1 MKKKNLVILLIFP
14 FLLSIFCTT
23 AINTTYNAID
33 VDISHIEWDYNDVEP
48 FRVTEEMQMLK
59 ASGVNQRN
67 YKVSGKD
74 DLVWSVKNADG
85 SSEPYAEI
93 VVRGGSYYLRPIS
106 AGNVIITCQNKK
118 GNVTRTMT
126 GVIYDRAAIL
136 LYPTVPSAQTNID
149 PTVYYG
155 EYDHS
160 YGNAAVID
168 MTVSVVPSDYTANL
182 SASFSDNIEYDA
194 DTGKISVKSSGD
206 AYLTLTDNGG
216 EALPVTYKFTV
227 VEDGVN
233 VYTYEDLLNC
243 TNRSKDGEIVVLQK
257 NFESLENAYVLSSDG
272 TPMVS
277 GGRPILK
284 NKNTECFGNYDVNSG
299 TFSFKD
305 EIYSFKTTYNT
316 RFIEEW
322 NKFARSD
329 KRYSE
334 ISDTVN
340 VGLHVQKDF
349 YGNGYTVNLHNLTYP
364 YEHIIGIGPGGK
376 NVLIPQLTSD
386 NLFRGPLSLYALG
399 DPNNLPLVG
408 LYGQDNIGMYVEGD
422 SIAVNDVNLRNCDF
436 GERMANLDTVGTVM
450 EIYGDNVTVK
460 NSRISS
466 GKNAVRS
473 FSSNNLTIK
482 NCLISNARNFLFL
495 TGANEYEEVNLDSV
509 EEFKNLDGDTVKE
522 KVSKF
527 ISEGGGGDDALNTFL
542 IQYFDTPEERE
553 IIREAI
559 LSIHNAL
566 NKTASDLEFKG
577 STVIDDTY
585 FYRSGISSI
594 CLESQFNSP
603 FLQYGTP
610 SVIVN
615 DIFPIVSNEDKNL
628 IPLVARHVSGISY
641 PVELTLTGKTEFYD
655 YKSPDEVDISSLIE
669 ENVSAVANSIGLY
682 NGTVTVDKIFPLR
695 DMLMKKANNANY
707 SYYDSESGKYYVN
720 VPIAYYG
727 GGINLSR
734 VNINTDSYATV
745 SDGVEVDLLDT
756 YLDLRGSASGN
767 IVDQLKGLVLKTVPV
782 VTGFEPFEFNFV
794 KDGYLFGEY
803 PKLADLIENAKG
815 E

>member
-23 AINTTYNAID
+23 AINTTYNVID
-33 VDISHIEWDYNDVEP
+33 VDISHIEWNYNDIEP
-48 FRVTEEMQMLK
+48 FRVTDELYMLK

-93 VVRGGSYYLRPIS
+93 VSRGGNYYLRPLS
-106 AGNVIITCQNKK
+106 AGSVIITCQNKK
-118 GNVTRTMT
+118 GNVSRTMT

-155 EYDHS
+155 EYDHT

-182 SASFSDNIEYDA
+182 SAKHSDNIEYDI

-216 EALPVTYKFTV
+216 EARPVTYKFTV
-227 VEDGVN
+227 VEGGVN

-243 TNRSKDGEIVVLQK
+243 TNRSEEGEIVVLRK
-257 NFESLENAYVLSSDG
+257 NFESLENAYVLSQDG
-272 TPMVS
+272 TPMES
-277 GGRPILK
+277 GGKPILK
-284 NKNTECFGNYDVNSG
+284 NKNTECFGNYDVDEG
-299 TFSFKD
+299 EFSFD
-305 EIYSFKTTYNT
+305 GEIYSFKTTYNT

-322 NKFARSD
+322 NDFAAKD

-334 ISDTVN
+334 ISDKVN
-340 VGLHVQKDF
+340 VGLRVQKDF
-349 YGNGYTVNLHNLTYP
+349 YGNGYTVNMHNLTYP
-364 YEHIIGIGPGGK
+364 YAHIVAIGPNGK
-376 NVLIPQLTSD
+376 NVLIPQLTPD

-422 SIAVNDVNLRNCDF
+422 SIVVNDVNLRNCDF

-466 GKNAVRS
+466 GKNVVRS

-495 TGANEYEEVNLDSV
+495 TGANEYESVNLDSV
-509 EEFKNLDGDTVKE
+509 EEFKNLDGDTVME
-522 KVSKF
+522 KISEF
-527 ISEGGGGDDALNTFL
+527 ISEGGEGDEALNTFL
-542 IQYFDTPEERE
+542 VEYFDTPEERE
-553 IIREAI
+553 RIREAI
-559 LSIHNAL
+559 MSIHNAL
-566 NKTASDLEFKG
+566 NKTVSALEFKG

-585 FYRSGISSI
+585 FYRSGIASI

-603 FLQYGTP
+603 FLQYATP
-610 SVIVN
+610 SIIVN
-615 DIFPIVSNEDKNL
+615 DIFPIVSSEDKNL
-628 IPLVARHVSGISY
+628 IPLVAHRVSGISY

-669 ENVSAVANSIGLY
+669 ENVSAVANSVGLY
-682 NGTVTVDKIFPLR
+682 SGTVTVDMIFPLR
-695 DMLMKKANNANY
+695 DILMQKANALNN
-707 SYYDSESGKYYVN
+707 SYYDAESGKRYVN

-734 VNINTDSYATV
+734 VNINTDSRDSV
-745 SDGVEVDLLDT
+745 SGEVKVDLLDT
-756 YLDLRGSASGN
+756 YLNLQGSTSGN
-767 IVDQLKGLVLKTVPV
+767 IIDHLKGLVLKTVPV

-794 KDGYLFGEY
+794 RNGHLFGEY